1 MKALNW
7 LTGGVVLGVAVFH
20 VVLFFGGTFTGI
32 LLISSSILVVILA
45 FAYLMAL
52 RRLDKKSV
60 LAQHLKTIGHSIKIF
75 MLLVTVVMLTRVFY
89 EPAETERTIRSAVS
103 LMFYGLIGLLA
114 ASVAIRGETRLKLS
128 REAKKQEQ
136 QTEDR

>member
-7 LTGGVVLGVAVFH
+7 LIGGVVLVVAVFH

-32 LLISSSILVVILA
+32 LLVPFSILVVVLA
-45 FAYLMAL
+45 FAYVMAL
-52 RRLDKKSV
+52 RRLEKKGV
-60 LAQHLKTIGHSIKIF
+60 LAQHLKTMGHSIKIS
-75 MLLVTVVMLTRVFY
+75 MLIVTVVMLTRVFY

-114 ASVAIRGETRLKLS
+114 ASVAIRGETRLELS
-128 REAKKQEQ
+128 WEAKPQQE
-136 QTEDR
+136 